1 MEKTWQELTLEY
13 AAQGLRPCEIARKVE
28 AELGLETNMYDR
40 VYFHIRRHYKKET
53 IPNTNNPTNKK
64 EELIDRIDK
73 LTPEQFELLIALYSQ
88 QEQEFVQASQSVH
101 QTCFQPSA

>member
-1 MEKTWQELTLEY
+1 M
-13 AAQGLRPCEIARKVE
+13 
-28 AELGLETNMYDR
+28 
-40 VYFHIRRHYKKET
+40 
-53 IPNTNNPTNKK
+53 NKK

-88 QEQEFVQASQSVH
+88 QEQEFVRVSQSDH